1 MNPQQPTLSR
11 ELALVRV
18 VAEQQDEA
26 RLENALSLVGAWSA
40 RLIELRE
47 GHFTA
52 EISATPERLSKFLAA
67 LAEFGQVTA
76 VRSGAVT
83 LS

>member
-18 VAEQQDEA
+18 IAEQQDE
-26 RLENALSLVGAWSA
+26 ALSLVGAWSA

-52 EISATPERLSKFLAA
+52 EISATPERLSNFLTA

-83 LS
+83 LG

>member
-18 VAEQQDEA
+18 VAEKQDE
-26 RLENALSLVGAWSA
+26 ALSLVGAWSA

-52 EISATPERLSKFLAA
+52 EISATPDRLSSFLVA

>member
-18 VAEQQDEA
+18 VAEKQDD
-26 RLENALSLVGAWSA
+26 ALSLVGAWSA

-52 EISATPERLSKFLAA
+52 EISATPERLSNFLAA